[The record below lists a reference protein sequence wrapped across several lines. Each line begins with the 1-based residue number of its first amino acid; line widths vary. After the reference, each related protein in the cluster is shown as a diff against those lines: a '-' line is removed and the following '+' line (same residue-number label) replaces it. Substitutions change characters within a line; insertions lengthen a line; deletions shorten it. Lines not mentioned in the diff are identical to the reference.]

1 MIYAG
6 VPDHYVAELEAKMT
20 AEPPP
25 EGMAWSIAWD
35 HLGRRP
41 DLDAL
46 VPVHQ
51 PRADVPAFPATL
63 IVAPKRNTN
72 SLEWLA
78 ATVPDDLSVPGISD
92 RLHAYLGTPN
102 PEREA

>member
-1 MIYAG
+1 MIYAT
-6 VPDHYVAELEAKMT
+6 VPDEYAAELDAKT
-20 AEPPP
+20 AAEPPP

-46 VPVHQ
+46 VPVRQ
-51 PRADVPAFPATL
+51 PRAHVPAFPATL
-63 IVAPKRNTN
+63 IVAPRRNAN
-72 SLEWLA
+72 VLEWLA

-92 RLHAYLGTPN
+92 RLNAYLGTPN
-102 PEREA
+102 PERDA